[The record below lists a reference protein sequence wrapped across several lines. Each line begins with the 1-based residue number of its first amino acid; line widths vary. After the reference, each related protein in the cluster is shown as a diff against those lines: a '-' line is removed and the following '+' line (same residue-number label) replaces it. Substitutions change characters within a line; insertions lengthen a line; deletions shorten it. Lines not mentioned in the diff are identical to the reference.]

1 MYDPVRQ
8 LAFYGIEYNE
18 FEFRPKSN
26 LGYYWVVLLVLQ
38 RSIGESETEALS

>member
-1 MYDPVRQ
+1 MNKENRRPGRKQSQLRSMYDPVRQ

-26 LGYYWVVLLVLQ
+26 LGYY
-38 RSIGESETEALS
+38 